1 MITLWNQKS
10 RNAGTSCIAVLKERP
25 AFYKFHN
32 LMHSNNT
39 SSQELL
45 GTAALNAAAA
55 ADSLKTPVDLS
66 SWKIYTYLYTKSIS
80 NYFCFALLH

>member
-1 MITLWNQKS
+1 MIFWCDRYFGARKTN
-10 RNAGTSCIAVLKERP
+10 IAVLKERP